1 MKYISKITLGLILC
15 TALVTSCKDDDEPGI
30 EGLALDKTEITM
42 GAEGGVEK
50 DCRIVQR
57 SMGDEHQ
64 GTLVSHFA
72 CQRYRFGGM

>member
-42 GAEGGVEK
+42 GAE
-50 DCRIVQR
+50 
-57 SMGDEHQ
+57 M
-64 GTLVSHFA
+64 
-72 CQRYRFGGM
+72 